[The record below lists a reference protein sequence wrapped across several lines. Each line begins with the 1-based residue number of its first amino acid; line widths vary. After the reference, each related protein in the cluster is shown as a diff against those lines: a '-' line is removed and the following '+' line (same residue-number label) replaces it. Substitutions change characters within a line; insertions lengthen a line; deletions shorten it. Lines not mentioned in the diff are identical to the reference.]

1 MAAWR
6 EGGAVWDSCCAI
18 DADADALDV
27 IITLDGEIAVRMIMR
42 RVLGTRPDK
51 YDRFH
56 VVAIAGVTTRARV
69 APAFSPE

>member
-1 MAAWR
+1 LAAWR

-27 IITLDGEIAVRMIMR
+27 IIAVRMIMR